1 MSKKNQRPLYLTW
14 LVYRYNIRTTY
25 SCGVPKPWVGD
36 SQQWS
41 SGPAFRVSGV
51 TKFPPCNDWL
61 AHGTAMG
68 FHQHQP
74 ASLKNL
80 LSLCTCEPEHPKG
93 RASAQARGN
102 TRVIPR
108 NIATK
113 SVRDKLLALIADW
126 AIGLPPAVE
135 TDEALGLFVGQAI
148 SRSPLAFLTRHRE
161 EHWSDYT
168 TRR

>member
-1 MSKKNQRPLYLTW
+1 MIRGEKSLKTNNERPHYLTW
-14 LVYRYNIRTTY
+14 LVYRYIIRTTY

-41 SGPAFRVSGV
+41 SGPAFRVPGV

-93 RASAQARGN
+93 RVLQGPTNRIFQFIINKEKDKSFSTTSG
-102 TRVIPR
+102 TIRV
-108 NIATK
+108 
-113 SVRDKLLALIADW
+113 
-126 AIGLPPAVE
+126 E
-135 TDEALGLFVGQAI
+135 
-148 SRSPLAFLTRHRE
+148 RE
-161 EHWSDYT
+161 MPSLQWQSYP
-168 TRR
+168 